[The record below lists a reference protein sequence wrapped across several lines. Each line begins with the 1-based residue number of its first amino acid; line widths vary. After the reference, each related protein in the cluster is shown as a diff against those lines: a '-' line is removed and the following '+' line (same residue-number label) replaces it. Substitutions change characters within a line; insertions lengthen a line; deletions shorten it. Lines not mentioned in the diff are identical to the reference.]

1 MKPSHD
7 KFLILQGPF
16 EVNKLYFLKI
26 TTWNE
31 DVTIFMQHLNDNCKK
46 DSYIAVCVTKPGE
59 ETRKEILEMN
69 KLYYEMIL
77 ILIIGV
83 HK

>member
-1 MKPSHD
+1 M
-7 KFLILQGPF
+7 
-16 EVNKLYFLKI
+16 
-26 TTWNE
+26 
-31 DVTIFMQHLNDNCKK
+31 TIVKK
-46 DSYIAVCVTKPGE
+46 DSYIAVCVTKPGK

>member
-7 KFLILQGPF
+7 KFLLSQGPF

-31 DVTIFMQHLNDNCKK
+31 DVTIFMQHLNDNYKK
-46 DSYIAVCVTKPGE
+46 DSYSAVCVTKPGK

-77 ILIIGV
+77 TLIIGV